1 MFSSC
6 LTRNILCLL
15 SICSVIGQNVFRN
28 VVFLEWYSWIFLN
41 EACTVWENKVW
52 SEDEIYEI
60 KLRRKKPGKEPGSP
74 PTATE
79 NQAKTG
85 DSGDPQQ
92 SVHTAPCQ
100 GHCSEFP
107 QGWSLF
113 FLLVDWGGGG
123 GVGVGRWGWGLGW
136 WSGNSLYRRTLD
148 QKSTDHV
155 QHWAFNFL
163 SSFPSGSDTPLIVR
177 WFTYMG
183 TAILSSYS
191 SFFTPNSLLSTPTV

>member
-28 VVFLEWYSWIFLN
+28 VVFLEWYSWVFLN

-79 NQAKTG
+79 NQATTG

-123 GVGVGRWGWGLGW
+123 GCREVRLRVRVVVGQFFIQKNS
-136 WSGNSLYRRTLD
+136 WSEVHWSCSAL
-148 QKSTDHV
+148 SV
-155 QHWAFNFL
+155 QF
-163 SSFPSGSDTPLIVR
+163 PLILSF
-177 WFTYMG
+177 WFRHPFNCEMIHIYG
-183 TAILSSYS
+183 NGHFVLLFIILY
-191 SFFTPNSLLSTPTV
+191 PK